1 LVEDFEIR
9 EICLFPD
16 KIFSFSD
23 MESAVVIGRRPK
35 TSRSKGE
42 TLSFRRVRERDVE
55 EFKKSYKVTERRL
68 IEQDQYELAPNW
80 DLRIPEIE
88 DAWAWCRQH
97 TEPLDA
103 IAELGQGFAFQG
115 KNLPQNSLT
124 YSLRRFSGAVPGFVQ
139 FPKAI
144 YLHELPPEH
153 WLNLDPKV
161 LLRLRTGTTTGVS
174 QVLLNYGPVGRGP
187 WRLKAL
193 IDKDGHAVTSRFIT
207 VRPRS
212 PDIVLEFL
220 WAILNSPVANA
231 FAYAHL
237 RKRDNQVGIIRK
249 TPVPIL
255 AKGDTTRVAR
265 TARRYWQAVSGLSGA
280 MKATVDAKSA
290 REQLERVDAEV
301 LRLYKLP
308 ANLERQL
315 LDLFATWPRP
325 GVPFNFDR
333 YYPEHF
339 QEVITYQEFL
349 QITEDWS
356 DTNKTRIQL
365 IHKELGQGISREEH
379 EQLERLQ
386 TLADYRIRLIAPL
399 PLREAEQ
406 VKNELV
412 ATEA

>member
-1 LVEDFEIR
+1 
-9 EICLFPD
+9 
-16 KIFSFSD
+16 
-23 MESAVVIGRRPK
+23 
-35 TSRSKGE
+35 
-42 TLSFRRVRERDVE
+42 
-55 EFKKSYKVTERRL
+55 
-68 IEQDQYELAPNW
+68 
-80 DLRIPEIE
+80 
-88 DAWAWCRQH
+88 
-97 TEPLDA
+97 
-103 IAELGQGFAFQG
+103 
-115 KNLPQNSLT
+115 
-124 YSLRRFSGAVPGFVQ
+124 
-139 FPKAI
+139 
-144 YLHELPPEH
+144 
-153 WLNLDPKV
+153 
-161 LLRLRTGTTTGVS
+161 
-174 QVLLNYGPVGRGP
+174 
-187 WRLKAL
+187 
-193 IDKDGHAVTSRFIT
+193 
-207 VRPRS
+207 
-212 PDIVLEFL
+212 
-220 WAILNSPVANA
+220 
-231 FAYAHL
+231 
-237 RKRDNQVGIIRK
+237 
-249 TPVPIL
+249 
-255 AKGDTTRVAR
+255 
-265 TARRYWQAVSGLSGA
+265 